1 MKYLSEKTNKAYES
15 VEELQKAEKD
25 FDSAKEAEDKKKQER
40 ADDAKKVEDA
50 HSKALEATKAYEDT
64 LEQFIDKYGSYH
76 HTITEEDEDSDD
88 THPFGTSL
96 NFLNY
101 LLQL

>member
-1 MKYLSEKTNKAYES
+1 MKYLSEKTNKVYES
-15 VEELQKAEKD
+15 VEELQKAEKN

-40 ADDAKKVEDA
+40 ADDDKKVADA
-50 HSKALEATKAYEDT
+50 YSKALEATKAYEDT

-88 THPFGTSL
+88 KHPLGSIL
-96 NFLNY
+96 NTFFHL
-101 LLQL
+101 